1 MLVVITE
8 VKLET
13 HVANCTSCDLFQLK
27 RLIWLRIEK
36 QEEPPRRIRTRSRL
50 RCACCVKR
58 TRITNRA
65 KRTSDHAADKC
76 ARKWWIGDGGRETE
90 RECEEW
96 KKRTCVGG
104 CQTEIS
110 QLNEV
115 RTNIYAF
122 PLSEWR
128 RCCSAATTLEI
139 TERNNCKRWSRM
151 LLCLCCCCCCQAHHT
166 FAIFALVF
174 FFLCLLLSFFL
185 VLQCNKMHANQ
196 SKLRLVDSSQLC
208 AWCCHI
214 I

>member
-1 MLVVITE
+1 MQPTSAQENDDRWWWEGDRERVWR
-8 VKLET
+8 VK
-13 HVANCTSCDLFQLK
+13 
-27 RLIWLRIEK
+27 
-36 QEEPPRRIRTRSRL
+36 EE
-50 RCACCVKR
+50 
-58 TRITNRA
+58 
-65 KRTSDHAADKC
+65 
-76 ARKWWIGDGGRETE
+76 
-90 RECEEW
+90 
-96 KKRTCVGG
+96 KRTCVGG

-115 RTNIYAF
+115 RTNIYAL

-139 TERNNCKRWSRM
+139 TERNNYKRWSRM

-196 SKLRLVDSSQLC
+196 SKRLVDSSQLC

-214 I
+214 IWTAPLTALPSAKKRKHEKLKFFKYIDAFIWLELFEPISRDNVLNASITSIFLTIH